1 PGVAPA
7 AWASEAQARRA
18 LADHA
23 LADTQGALE
32 AAPGHGLAINS
43 MGIGSVISLLTG
55 FLPFD
60 TMARAHVLPAV
71 VQKIVTIMVNTPTEV
86 LSLGAGILTG
96 NHLGGIGGKLTTD
109 AEKNRRIIE
118 LIAHKA
124 VERLGQAQSGGA
136 QGIEITE
143 AELQAIE
150 HPSLALTFPAG
161 RTIVNTMNGVADM
174 VSRCWGAL
182 RGVPDERPGE
192 QVDTSALVQ
201 RMADQG
207 RHSAPV

>member
-1 PGVAPA
+1 
-7 AWASEAQARRA
+7 
-18 LADHA
+18 
-23 LADTQGALE
+23 LE

-86 LSLGAGILTG
+86 LSLGVGILTG

-124 VERLGQAQSGGA
+124 VERLGQAQSGGT

-143 AELQAIE
+143 AELRAIE

-182 RGVPDERPGE
+182 RGVPGERPGE
-192 QVDTSALVQ
+192 QVDVSSLMK
-201 RMADQG
+201 RMESQD